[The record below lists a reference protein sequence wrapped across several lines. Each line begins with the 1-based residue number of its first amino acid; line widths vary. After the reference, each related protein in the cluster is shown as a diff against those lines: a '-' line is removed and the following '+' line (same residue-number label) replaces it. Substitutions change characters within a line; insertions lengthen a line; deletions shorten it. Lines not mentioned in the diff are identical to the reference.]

1 MVRMHQLTRWLRS
14 TRAAKVI
21 DVVPFMTSRATTVTW
36 CVEPNKPP
44 RGRKKIPLDGALLAT
59 TIAEKYADHMVGEG
73 QSIVIDFTGTKY
85 VISCS
90 GIEMSIG
97 GDIKTV
103 QAGMLAA
110 STTCYFDE
118 KMSNPLLE
126 IQGAPKKPPELFK
139 KEMNL
144 SKLGIGGL
152 DEEFSEVFRRAFS
165 TRMFPQAVIERM
177 GIKHVKGVL
186 LYGPPGTGKT
196 LIARRIGEML
206 NAKEPKIVNGPE
218 ILNKYVGESEAKIRE
233 LFADADADMAEF
245 GDDSELHIIIFDE
258 IDAICKQRGSGKD
271 GTGVGDTVVNQMLSK
286 MDGVTAINN
295 ILIVGMTNRK
305 DMIDSALLR
314 PGRFEVH
321 IEIGLPDEKGRH
333 QILNIH
339 TSKMLENGL
348 MDADIDVLSL
358 AGKTKNY
365 SGAEIEGLVK
375 SACSY
380 ALDRKV
386 NLDLVQS
393 GKRVTT
399 EDMMAVCVT
408 QMDFERALDEVRPA
422 FGSESDALN
431 EATRLGIIDY
441 GPKFQQVLSTCK
453 LFVEQVASSDKTPL
467 MGVLLEGESDTGKS
481 ALAAHLSLLS
491 GYPFIKMVTADM
503 LLGYPSSRKC
513 DMITR
518 VFEDAHKSPR
528 SIVIL
533 DGLERLLEYVPIGP
547 RFNNEVLQTLMVL
560 LKKPPPKQRKL
571 LVFASTSALDIL
583 ESMGL
588 VSAFTVSV
596 RVPTLETAEIFE
608 VFKQANCFAE
618 SDIEACAN
626 VFVEPIGKQEWVRVS
641 CCTLALNCDADG
653 SWA

>member
-1 MVRMHQLTRWLRS
+1 MLARA
-14 TRAAKVI
+14 AAKVI
-21 DVVPFMTSRATTVTW
+21 DVAPFMMSRATTMTW
-36 CVEPNKPP
+36 RVDFVSQK
-44 RGRKKIPLDGALLAT
+44 GKRKFALDGALLAK
-59 TIAEKYADHMVGEG
+59 TIAEKYADHVIGVD
-73 QSIVIDFTGTKY
+73 QNVIIDFTGTKY
-85 VISCS
+85 IISCS
-90 GIEMSIG
+90 GIEMDMG
-97 GDIKTV
+97 GDIKTT
-103 QAGMLAA
+103 QLGMLGPA
-110 STTCYFDE
+110 TTCYFDE
-118 KMSNPLLE
+118 KMSNQYIIIE
-126 IQGAPKKPPELFK
+126 GAPKKPPELFK

-152 DEEFSEVFRRAFS
+152 DDEFSEVFRRAFS
-165 TRMFPQAVIERM
+165 TRMFPAAVIERM

-196 LIARRIGEML
+196 LIARKIGEML

-218 ILNKYVGESEAKIRE
+218 ILNKFVGESEAKIRE
-233 LFADADADMAEF
+233 LFADADADMAEH

-348 MDADIDVLSL
+348 MDADIDIL
-358 AGKTKNY
+358 ALAAATKNY

-399 EDMMAVCVT
+399 EDMMEVCVT
-408 QMDFERALDEVRPA
+408 QADFERALDEVRPA

-431 EATRLGIIDY
+431 DATRLGILDY
-441 GPKFQQVLSTCK
+441 GPKFQEVLSTGK

-467 MGVLLEGESDTGKS
+467 MGVLLEGDRDTGKS
-481 ALAAHLSLLS
+481 ALAAHLAQVS
-491 GYPFIKMVTADM
+491 GYPFIKMITADM
-503 LLGYPSSRKC
+503 LLGYPSNRKC

-547 RFNNEVLQTLMVL
+547 RFNNEVLQTLLVL
-560 LKKPPPKQRKL
+560 LKKVPPKQRKL
-571 LVFASTSALDIL
+571 LVFASTSSLDIL
-583 ESMGL
+583 DSMGL
-588 VSAFTVSV
+588 AAAFSVTV
-596 RVPTLETAEIFE
+596 RVPTLGTEEICE
-608 VFKQANCFAE
+608 VFKQVGCFVA

-626 VFVEPIGKQEWVRVS
+626 IFTEGIGKQSLAYGHLIRS
-641 CCTLALNCDADG
+641 HCLCTALRHA
-653 SWA
+653 